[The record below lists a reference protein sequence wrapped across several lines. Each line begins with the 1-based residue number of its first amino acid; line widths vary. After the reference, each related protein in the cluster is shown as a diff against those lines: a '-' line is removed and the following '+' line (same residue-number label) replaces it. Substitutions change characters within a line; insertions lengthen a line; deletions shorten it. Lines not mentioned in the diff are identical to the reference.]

1 MIDIEDALA
10 RMECTL
16 RNEREQFLQQRQ
28 HLETVIHALQY
39 DRDEAIRAKT
49 HETAELRRR
58 NLVLEDCIK
67 EMELQ
72 QRGYGHIGHINDY
85 NGGYNQLGFEDG
97 LEDEDF
103 SLINNEDWKMED
115 NEQRQSTPKPLPS
128 SSKAMDIKAEVGF
141 SWSTVCMC
149 LLFGAFIA
157 SNNNNRG
164 DVENAA
170 SAVASAIPPGE
181 ASNVLKS
188 VLSSGGA
195 DNGQLLIQPGSIG
208 NAGLNG
214 INNVDSTH
222 AKSNFGPS
230 SSLDQLHQSLSTPSR
245 RQEMAAAF
253 SMSAST
259 YQHINDPFNE
269 HLNIDGSPGLHEPPT
284 QTQSALQK
292 AFASMQAQKDD
303 LDKMTGMGSKARERS
318 LLWDQVPSEVIKN
331 FEALI
336 QMSASNQNHNN
347 VQTMEQ

>member
-28 HLETVIHALQY
+28 HMENVIHALQY

-67 EMELQ
+67 EMEVQ
-72 QRGYGHIGHINDY
+72 QRGYGHMGQMNDY
-85 NGGYNQLGFEDG
+85 NSGYNQLGFEDG

-103 SLINNEDWKMED
+103 SLIHSEDWKMED
-115 NEQRQSTPKPLPS
+115 HEPRQTTPKPLPS
-128 SSKAMDIKAEVGF
+128 SSKVVDTKVEAGF
-141 SWSTVCMC
+141 SWSTFYMC

-157 SNNNNRG
+157 SNSNNSGNM
-164 DVENAA
+164 DNAA
-170 SAVASAIPPGE
+170 SAIASSIPSGE
-181 ASNVLKS
+181 ASNVLKT
-188 VLSSGGA
+188 VLSSGSA
-195 DNGQLLIQPGSIG
+195 ETGQPLAQPGSGG

-214 INNVDSTH
+214 VNNVDSTH
-222 AKSNFGPS
+222 ANSNFGPS
-230 SSLDQLHQSLSTPSR
+230 SNLDQLHQSLSTPSR

-269 HLNIDGSPGLHEPPT
+269 HLNIDGNTGLHEPPA
-284 QTQSALQK
+284 QSALQK

-303 LDKMTGMGSKARERS
+303 LDKITGMGRKARERS

-331 FEALI
+331 FEAMI
-336 QMSASNQNHNN
+336 QKSVNNQNHNN